1 MGVKERRERER
12 TARKDT
18 ILDAAR
24 ALLLERGFTGT
35 TTKQIANHCELS
47 EATIFFYFKSK
58 DEIFT
63 SLLFEGIEF
72 WHHGLTKIAATT
84 LTPKDT
90 LIRLW
95 GFFARVQKEHPEYY
109 QLSAFLARPR
119 STTDVSDDVRKEIIR
134 RSGDNF
140 QRLTTILEGALGQE
154 GGRFASDLLWA
165 SFLGLTL
172 LRASRANL
180 GSPRHPTNRDM
191 KHILDLLMGGLLPD
205 PGNGE
210 SHD

>member
-1 MGVKERRERER
+1 MGVKERRARER

-24 ALLLERGFTGT
+24 TLLLERGFTGT
-35 TTKQIANHCELS
+35 TTKQIAEQCELS

-58 DEIFT
+58 DEIYT

-72 WHHGLTKIAATT
+72 WHHGLAKIAATD

-90 LIRLW
+90 LTRLW
-95 GFFARVQKEHPEYY
+95 KFFARVQKEHPEYY

-119 STTDVSDDVRKEIIR
+119 SATDVSDEVRDEITR

-140 QRLTTILEGALGQE
+140 QRLTTILEDALGQD
-154 GGRFASDLLWA
+154 GGRIASDLLWA
-165 SFLGLTL
+165 SFLGLTI
-172 LRASRANL
+172 LRESRKNL
-180 GSPRHPTNRDM
+180 GSSRHPTDRDM
-191 KHILDLLMGGLLPD
+191 KHILDLLMHGLLPQTN
-205 PGNGE
+205 NGD